1 MKGHEWAEPSISHLI
16 SLFRHT
22 LTHQEEG
29 RERGKEARRD
39 MQARYSL
46 AAMGKELRGHLE
58 RIERRVEGRKG
69 GRAEEG
75 KAKGGGEEL

>member
-1 MKGHEWAEPSISHLI
+1 
-16 SLFRHT
+16 
-22 LTHQEEG
+22 
-29 RERGKEARRD
+29 